1 MYGLFIDNFQPA
13 VDGVATV
20 VYNYAMEMYRMGRDA
35 HVVAPAAQGTPER
48 PEPFGVTRIPSL
60 PLVLRPP
67 YSIGMPFVPARA
79 TREVRSLPFDLIHAH
94 APFPTGRMGRL
105 LARQRGIPFIAS
117 FRSKYRDDFYTATKS
132 RLLADIVTKSIV
144 DFYKSA
150 DQVWITDPS
159 VLETL
164 HEYGFHAKRDQ
175 VVVVPNGMETVSEP
189 WQVLRERKRRELG
202 LDDEMPLFLF
212 VGQQIRLKN
221 IGMILDSLARLKDLG
236 KDFLF
241 YSLGTGAAQQKFIDK
256 AKVLGLSSRAI
267 FPGEVSDRTELFSYY
282 AAADLFLFPS
292 LYDTYGNVIREAALM
307 HTPSLLVRGTTCA
320 APFQD
325 GVDAFIAGAND
336 PQVYADK
343 IIETMRDVD
352 GRRRVSDLI
361 EHTLSRTWED
371 VVGEV
376 VDRYDVLI
384 RQRRSKGT
392 FRRR

>member
-1 MYGLFIDNFQPA
+1 
-13 VDGVATV
+13 
-20 VYNYAMEMYRMGRDA
+20 
-35 HVVAPAAQGTPER
+35 
-48 PEPFGVTRIPSL
+48 
-60 PLVLRPP
+60 
-67 YSIGMPFVPARA
+67 
-79 TREVRSLPFDLIHAH
+79 
-94 APFPTGRMGRL
+94 
-105 LARQRGIPFIAS
+105 
-117 FRSKYRDDFYTATKS
+117 
-132 RLLADIVTKSIV
+132 
-144 DFYKSA
+144 
-150 DQVWITDPS
+150 
-159 VLETL
+159 
-164 HEYGFHAKRDQ
+164 
-175 VVVVPNGMETVSEP
+175 
-189 WQVLRERKRRELG
+189 
-202 LDDEMPLFLF
+202 

-221 IGMILDSLARLKDLG
+221 IGMILDSLAELKDRG

-256 AKVLGLSSRAI
+256 TKVLGLSGRAI

-384 RQRRSKGT
+384 RQNRSKGT